1 MLSRNDIIR
10 ILSENKHYI
19 DEFILDAFI
28 KNWKIEAIYEDENG
42 IEYFDDMALEKV
54 RSALCEKSE
63 LQQEA
68 CEVEIIEKS
77 AHEPIAVQQEDV
89 VSEESVVA
97 SYEEPAVDTS
107 SKAEVVF
114 DVPQHYTEPKT
125 TVEQS
130 MNNVTLNITNETLN
144 VLAKTIAE
152 KITGDISGY
161 LKKTDML
168 EEALNMG
175 SFKRD
180 NEILSSKLKEV
191 LDDNKILIR
200 RIQELEQEKDLYLHV
215 VANIY
220 VKKPR

>member
-1 MLSRNDIIR
+1 MCD
-10 ILSENKHYI
+10 
-19 DEFILDAFI
+19 
-28 KNWKIEAIYEDENG
+28 
-42 IEYFDDMALEKV
+42 
-54 RSALCEKSE
+54 
-63 LQQEA
+63 
-68 CEVEIIEKS
+68 
-77 AHEPIAVQQEDV
+77 
-89 VSEESVVA
+89 EESVVA

-200 RIQELEQEKDLYLHV
+200 RIQELEQEKDFVSACSCKYLC
-215 VANIY
+215 
-220 VKKPR
+220 KKNEMKTIF